1 MVRTLQLLDVAF
13 KRFVHAATGRFR
25 SSRGLVLRSRIAVF
39 IFARLGPGVSNPR
52 MNYPRV
58 LCLAM
63 LLFALAGNVRGAEDT
78 YETMRVGT
86 NTYHNVRVIQSN
98 PVEILIGHDDG
109 YKHIR
114 LQDLPDEL
122 KKKYPYSAAK
132 ADAYR
137 AQQAEQARLLRQ
149 QDAAAVRAVFVARE
163 KDLEE
168 KIQATEKELK
178 RLRAD
183 IKTETA
189 RKRTR
194 AANSLRATLMQV
206 RDRLWS
212 LQDQLER
219 TKKEHRKFE

>member
-1 MVRTLQLLDVAF
+1 
-13 KRFVHAATGRFR
+13 
-25 SSRGLVLRSRIAVF
+25 
-39 IFARLGPGVSNPR
+39 
-52 MNYPRV
+52 
-58 LCLAM
+58 M
-63 LLFALAGNVRGAEDT
+63 LLLAFAGSLRGAEDT
-78 YETMRVGT
+78 YEMLRVGT

-114 LQDLPDEL
+114 LQDLSDEL

-163 KDLEE
+163 KDLQE

-178 RLRAD
+178 RLKAD
-183 IKTETA
+183 IKTESA

-194 AANSLRATLMQV
+194 AANALRARLMQV
-206 RDRLWS
+206 RDQLWE
-212 LQDQLER
+212 LQDKLER
-219 TKKEHRKFE
+219 TKKEHREFQ